1 MVPYTLSLDYTL
13 HPGWMAP
20 FVEGLQAG
28 LAVARRCAA
37 CGQTAFPPQRLCAC
51 GEGDGVWMTLAGDAN
66 ITFRTEGA
74 DGAFALVVF
83 DGADTAAVVRL
94 SGLAADQTRGTL
106 QASVTGLT
114 LGPFPKAPQ

>member
-1 MVPYTLSLDYTL
+1 MVAYHLSLDYNL
-13 HPGWMAP
+13 HPGWMTP

-37 CGQTAFPPQRLCAC
+37 CAQTAFPPQRICAC
-51 GEGDGVWMTLAGDAN
+51 GEADGAWITLTGDAI

-83 DGADTAAVVRL
+83 AGADTSAVVRL
-94 SGLAADQTRGTL
+94 TGLASDQTRGTL
-106 QASVTGLT
+106 HASDTGLT
-114 LGPFPKAPQ
+114 LGPFPKAPR